1 MIIIMKP
8 TATQAD
14 VQTICDWITSL
25 RYQPRVTT
33 GADQTVIACIGNE
46 INPQTVAQL
55 EALETVQEIIH
66 VSKKYKLVSRDFKTE
81 DSIVE
86 VKGVKIGGGNI
97 PVMAGPCAVES
108 YDQFHAVVSDLT
120 KLGIKIIRAMVYKP
134 RTSTYD
140 FQGLKEEGIRVLRE
154 VKKDF
159 PDVAFITE
167 VPGPNQIEGLMDVS
181 DIFQVG
187 ARNSQNYDLLERYP
201 IGEWNGAK
209 IRRIS
214 GNLCHLCRGQVIAL
228 EDKRLFVMGGGESDE
243 KEFRAVQAK
252 WFPQEMPTPEE
263 IESARQSLKQAG
275 GKVDFVLSHI
285 CSDRLK
291 VFLGLAGESH
301 PLGQFFTELEKS
313 LSFQKWFFASL
324 HLDKPIPPKHQ
335 CVYQQIL
342 PLL

>member
-1 MIIIMKP
+1 MQKEKHKGKISLFFHRKDYFMIYVTGDTHGDLSRFGFWRTRKIKRGDTLIVLGDFGFLWQGGEAEEK
-8 TATQAD
+8 
-14 VQTICDWITSL
+14 IL
-25 RYQPRVTT
+25 RRLGKKRYHILFLD
-33 GADQTVIACIGNE
+33 GAHE
-46 INPQTVAQL
+46 
-55 EALETVQEIIH
+55 
-66 VSKKYKLVSRDFKTE
+66 
-81 DSIVE
+81 
-86 VKGVKIGGGNI
+86 
-97 PVMAGPCAVES
+97 
-108 YDQFHAVVSDLT
+108 
-120 KLGIKIIRAMVYKP
+120 
-134 RTSTYD
+134 
-140 FQGLKEEGIRVLRE
+140 
-154 VKKDF
+154 
-159 PDVAFITE
+159 
-167 VPGPNQIEGLMDVS
+167 
-181 DIFQVG
+181 
-187 ARNSQNYDLLERYP
+187 NYNLLERYP